1 MLINVNHMRKDIKEI
16 TNSTLV
22 QVMT

>member
-1 MLINVNHMRKDIKEI
+1 MLINSNHMRKDIKEI